1 MVSDKAPEIN
11 KEDVE
16 ILYESKYANLY
27 KLHYGTEGKFYYDA
41 SRRKKDDLAVVK
53 HGEDFKNMIPDA
65 VSCFVILKGKDEPV
79 LLLSREFR
87 YVTGQFITGVP
98 AGLID
103 EEDKDAEQPVLLAAK
118 RELFEETGIEPDEA
132 KGDVLKVI
140 NPLVFSTPG
149 FTDESNA
156 LVCAVI
162 DTEGRELK
170 LTQEGAV
177 GKEIFSGFVM
187 VNRDEAMKMLK
198 EGMDDRGVYYSV
210 YTWMSLMYFVS
221 GMWNE

>member
-65 VSCFVILKGKDEPV
+65 VSCFVILKGEGEPV

-103 EEDKDAEQPVLLAAK
+103 EEDKGAESPVLLAAK
-118 RELFEETGIEPDEA
+118 RELFEETGITNEYL
-132 KGDVLKVI
+132 GIMSSLG
-140 NPLVFSTPG
+140 NSYCG
-149 FTDESNA
+149 FVGNGEHYCDQFLNQSMS
-156 LVCAVI
+156 CAVF
-162 DTEGRELK
+162 G
-170 LTQEGAV
+170 
-177 GKEIFSGFVM
+177 
-187 VNRDEAMKMLK
+187 
-198 EGMDDRGVYYSV
+198 
-210 YTWMSLMYFVS
+210 
-221 GMWNE
+221 

>member
-1 MVSDKAPEIN
+1 MVSDKAPVIN
-11 KEDVE
+11 TENVE
-16 ILYESKYANLY
+16 ILFESKYANMY

-41 SRRKKDDLAVVK
+41 SRRKKDDLAVIK

-65 VSCFVILKGKDEPV
+65 VSCFVILKGEGEPV

-103 EEDKDAEQPVLLAAK
+103 EEDKAYESPVILAAK
-118 RELFEETGIEPDEA
+118 RELFEETGIEPDEG
-132 KGDVLKVI
+132 KGDVLKIV

-162 DTEGRELK
+162 NTEGRDLK

-187 VNRDEAMKMLK
+187 VNKNEAMKMLK
-198 EGMDDRGVYYSV
+198 DGTDDRGIYYSV
-210 YTWMSLMYFVS
+210 YTWMSLMFFVS
-221 GMWNE
+221 GMWE